1 MAYVTATQLRRAGS
15 LRYSYTIESKYHFV
29 AHFVD
34 LIKEGSTGID
44 SVEAFAL
51 EEIKRREKQERM
63 DRGGKNCHQIPLT
76 LYTACNKPGLSRS
89 IVNEETFPGAKL
101 SVRIDTHTK

>member
-1 MAYVTATQLRRAGS
+1 MEFCRAGS
-15 LRYSYTIESKYHFV
+15 LRFCYILESKYNLV

-51 EEIKRREKQERM
+51 EEIKRRKRRESGQEGERNAI
-63 DRGGKNCHQIPLT
+63 RYLLLFTQP
-76 LYTACNKPGLSRS
+76 
-89 IVNEETFPGAKL
+89 V
-101 SVRIDTHTK
+101 

>member
-15 LRYSYTIESKYHFV
+15 LRYCYIIESKYHFV

-44 SVEAFAL
+44 SVEAFAAL

-63 DRGGKNCHQIPLT
+63 DRGK
-76 LYTACNKPGLSRS
+76 K
-89 IVNEETFPGAKL
+89 KL
-101 SVRIDTHTK
+101 PSDTSYSLHSL